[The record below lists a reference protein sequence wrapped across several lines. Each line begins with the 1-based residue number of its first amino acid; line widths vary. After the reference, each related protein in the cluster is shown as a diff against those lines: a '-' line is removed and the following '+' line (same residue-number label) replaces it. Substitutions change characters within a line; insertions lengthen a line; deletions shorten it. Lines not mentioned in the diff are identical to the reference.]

1 MTRHVVALRLLSM
14 VIPLA
19 AGYLIGST
27 RLGCWHKYD
36 CAILNSDCELIDEG
50 FGQKMGIINKG
61 TVLFYPNIT
70 DMGVTDPGDNALFKV
85 YVHLPVALYREMT
98 FLGPS
103 SPRYSANGPRVCPIL
118 GLKRASEGERL
129 EGTAKDPQRDS
140 SDRPP
145 TERQPLPPH
154 PINPPADGKR

>member
-1 MTRHVVALRLLSM
+1 MLPFAVFHGLRTQVVQEALMTRHVVVRQLLSM

-70 DMGVTDPGDNALFKV
+70 DMGVTLSLI
-85 YVHLPVALYREMT
+85 H
-98 FLGPS
+98 
-103 SPRYSANGPRVCPIL
+103 I
-118 GLKRASEGERL
+118 
-129 EGTAKDPQRDS
+129 
-140 SDRPP
+140 
-145 TERQPLPPH
+145 
-154 PINPPADGKR
+154 